1 MPRAFKHP
9 WYKHKGYL
17 HFDFALTQ
25 SEAESYAMDPGK
37 VERHRFSPL
46 IHYLKMSRKVSRNKD
61 AEQAYKNGFA
71 GKPKLIVKE
80 KPRNIFYNSH
90 IDGYIYSYYAYKLG
104 EDYENFLKQN
114 ELTDNVIAYRAISK
128 NEISL
133 CNIHF
138 AQEAFAKIEAMD
150 GANIVCFDISKFFD
164 KLSVAVLKD
173 NWELIIGE
181 ARLPNDHFKVFKSL
195 TEFRYIEEGKLI
207 ERFRDRFRI
216 NPRQHGISKDIG
228 GSSKN
233 RICSYTELR
242 PLLPDCLKNKE
253 KMKITGIPQ
262 GTAMSGLLSN
272 IFMIHFDIAVKKFVE
287 GNGGCYRRYSDDI
300 FICVPRSIDFSAV
313 EAFVKEK
320 LNEFCGNS
328 IELNKDK
335 TERRVYRLADGGA
348 KIIAFEDGVTPAK
361 VQYLGFH
368 FDGESV
374 FIRNSSISKDRGKT
388 VQLIRKNKKK
398 GCVINTT
405 DVYKRKSARV
415 VTPYDDLV
423 KKGFAYYAVRSD
435 RIHSALSGISE
446 QIQKTD
452 RFIKRAVKRERQ
464 REPRR

>member
-1 MPRAFKHP
+1 MCRASKHP

-25 SEAESYAMDPGK
+25 SEAESYAMDPKK

-46 IHYLKMSRKVSRNKD
+46 IHYFKMSRKVSRNKG
-61 AEQAYKNGFA
+61 AEQAYKNGLA

-90 IDGYIYSYYAYKLG
+90 VDGYIYSYYAYKIG

-150 GANIVCFDISKFFD
+150 EANIVCFDISKFFD
-164 KLSVAVLKD
+164 KL
-173 NWELIIGE
+173 
-181 ARLPNDHFKVFKSL
+181 
-195 TEFRYIEEGKLI
+195 T
-207 ERFRDRFRI
+207 
-216 NPRQHGISKDIG
+216 
-228 GSSKN
+228 
-233 RICSYTELR
+233 
-242 PLLPDCLKNKE
+242 
-253 KMKITGIPQ
+253 
-262 GTAMSGLLSN
+262 
-272 IFMIHFDIAVKKFVE
+272 
-287 GNGGCYRRYSDDI
+287 
-300 FICVPRSIDFSAV
+300 
-313 EAFVKEK
+313 
-320 LNEFCGNS
+320 EFCGNS

-348 KIIAFEDGVTPAK
+348 KIITFEDGAAPAK

-398 GCVINTT
+398 GRVINTA
-405 DVYKRKSARV
+405 DVYKRKSVRI
-415 VTPYDDLV
+415 VTPCDDLI

-435 RIHSALSGISE
+435 RIHSVLSGISE

-452 RFIKRAVKRERQ
+452 RFIKRAVNRERQ